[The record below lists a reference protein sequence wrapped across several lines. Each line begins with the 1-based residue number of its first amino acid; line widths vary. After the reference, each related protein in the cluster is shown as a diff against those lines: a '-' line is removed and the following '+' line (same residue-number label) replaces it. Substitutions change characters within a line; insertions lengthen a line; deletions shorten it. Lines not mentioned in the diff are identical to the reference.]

1 MAEQDPSLEADNPES
16 QRPEWL
22 PENFKSP
29 EDFAASYKESQRK
42 ITELAQEKKGLED
55 AFAGLSQQFEEFTAS
70 QNQPD
75 PDLARA
81 RLEEAYAMD
90 PLGVMAQI
98 AQSTA
103 QTILD
108 QQRAQQGQQGI
119 APEEYSAFVADQTL
133 AQKYGQDW
141 NAETKKKV
149 GELIASDPLYHQD
162 HIWTNPQLATHAY
175 ERAYESVRLQELLSG
190 NEIVQ
195 QQMQDTRQM
204 KLNSQSA
211 VGASGRPE
219 APAVNEW
226 EQIKNAAPKNYW
238 E

>member
-1 MAEQDPSLEADNPES
+1 MAEQDPSIEADNPES
-16 QRPEWL
+16 QRPAWL
-22 PENFKSP
+22 PDNFEN
-29 EDFAASYKESQRK
+29 EEAFAASYKEAQKK

-103 QTILD
+103 KTILD
-108 QQRAQQGQQGI
+108 EQRAQQGQQGI
-119 APEEYSAFVADQTL
+119 PSEEVVAFMADQNL
-133 AQKYGQDW
+133 AAKYGEEWSAAKQ
-141 NAETKKKV
+141 KV

-162 HIWTNPQLATHAY
+162 HIWSNPQLATHAY
-175 ERAYESVRLQELLSG
+175 ERAFESVRLQELLSG
-190 NEIVQ
+190 NSIAQ
-195 QQMQDTRQM
+195 QQALDTRQM